1 MDLADFVRTTLQEIL
16 KGVREAQQTPD
27 GKPDPKRGVINP
39 WIMYGADHAPK
50 GKYFLANGSNLVHFV
65 QFDVAVTTESG
76 DNIAGG
82 GKISVL
88 GVGIGS
94 EGSVSSKD
102 TTASRIK
109 FEVPITLPP
118 GEK

>member
-27 GKPDPKRGVINP
+27 GKPPNAKLGIISP
-39 WIMYGADHAPK
+39 WIGGAGAK
-50 GKYFLANGSNLVHFV
+50 GKYFMSNGGYLVHMV
-65 QFDVAVTTESG
+65 EFDVAVTTESG
-76 DNIAGG
+76 DNVSGG

-88 GVGIGS
+88 GFGVGS
-94 EGSVSSKD
+94 EGSVSSRD

-109 FEVPITLPP
+109 FEVPISLPP
-118 GEK
+118 GDQ

>member
-1 MDLADFVRTTLQEIL
+1 MELDEFVRTTLQQIL
-16 KGVREAQQTPD
+16 KGVREAQKTD
-27 GKPDPKRGVINP
+27 DDKPDRKRGIINP
-39 WIMYGADHAPK
+39 YVMYQADHAPK
-50 GKYFLANGSNLVHFV
+50 GKYFATNSQTLVHFV

-76 DNIAGG
+76 DDVSGG

-118 GEK
+118 GDQ